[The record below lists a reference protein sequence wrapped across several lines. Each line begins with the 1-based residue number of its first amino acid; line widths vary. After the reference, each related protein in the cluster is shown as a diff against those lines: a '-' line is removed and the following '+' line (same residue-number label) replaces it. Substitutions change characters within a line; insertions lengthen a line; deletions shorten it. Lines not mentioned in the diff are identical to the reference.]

1 MATSVDKLNILDFS
15 PGIRAKDINENFDL
29 IKKWIQSERLRLG
42 GWGLVEGFD
51 LTKDLS
57 DFSITVSD
65 GVMINEDGE
74 EVHVDGTKL
83 IAGPPTY
90 RNMVEE
96 LEVGENGQIVLQFA
110 PYSNTYKHTVTYD
123 PPNFTDYDQEE
134 LYITNLETSSR
145 LSLRDIKFVD
155 ENIIIVNSE
164 YVGKKVRVNY
174 LYAND
179 RIDGIL
185 IKKDGSEYTYELGII
200 STSPTQQVIQ
210 DYMNAGYYLIGFAY
224 WFVGKKIDVRFIT
237 GDRSLRPIYIDKNGI
252 IHFYGKPYTGEKFIY
267 FIEPE
272 YPQENDLWYDIENE
286 ILYIWRPDEKGKY
299 SWVPVNDLSRFN
311 REYGVFTEEEMPDD
325 LQSFTFE
332 DKANL
337 RFVPG
342 HNQLTIIID
351 QVVIMRDQFEE
362 LFDDSLYD
370 EDACTGYGFRLKD
383 PLERPSRV
391 EVYVDHSINTKGQKL
406 ELFPH
411 ITSFLN
417 VQSLVV
423 DDENITK
430 IVLESEYEIGNHQ
443 LEVWLNGR
451 YLRLQEE
458 FAEMTKDYIDVSIDN
473 NGELSNVFKILAP
486 INQGDI
492 ITYKVTRQMAT
503 YDNLRKVTD
512 ALNNKVDD
520 AVNDLNQTKEDL
532 QETIK
537 NTSTTLDDLKVR
549 VKSNEENIKGLGEGK
564 ISKVTIQS
572 LQPEVKN
579 KIVRGATY
587 FIQNLISGE
596 ITLPNLKETDFLS
609 VYYIDNMTTRFIL
622 IRDED
627 YVVVKKETGISL
639 ELDTKWLG
647 NDEAK
652 IYIEALLVGIE

>member
-1 MATSVDKLNILDFS
+1 MATSIEKLNILDFS
-15 PGIRAKDINENFDL
+15 PGIRAKDINENFAL
-29 IKKWIQSERLRLG
+29 IKKWIQAERLRLG
-42 GWGLVEGFD
+42 GWGLVEGFE

-57 DFSITVSD
+57 DFSVIVSD
-65 GVMINEDGE
+65 GIMINQDGE

-96 LEVGENGQIVLQFA
+96 LEVDENGQITLQFP
-110 PYSNTYKHTVTYD
+110 PYSNTLKHTIIYD
-123 PPNFTDYDQEE
+123 PPNFTDFDQEE
-134 LYITNLETSSR
+134 LYITNLETSTR
-145 LSLRDIKFVD
+145 LSLREIKFVD
-155 ENIIIVNSE
+155 ENVIIVNSD
-164 YVGKKVRVNY
+164 YAGLKVRVNY

-185 IKKDGSEYTYELGII
+185 LKKDGTEYIYELGII

-210 DYMNAGYYLIGFAY
+210 DYLNAGYYLIGFAY
-224 WFVGKKIDVRFIT
+224 WFVGKEVDVRFIT
-237 GDRSLRPIYIDKNGI
+237 SDRSMRPIYVDKNGQI
-252 IHFYGKPYTGEKFIY
+252 YFYGKPYTGEKFIH

-286 ILYIWRPDEKGKY
+286 ILCIWRPDANGRY
-299 SWVPVNDLSRFN
+299 SWIPVNDLSRFN
-311 REYGVFTEEEMPDD
+311 REYGVFTEDEMPDD

-342 HNQLTIIID
+342 HNQLTIVID
-351 QVVIMRDQFEE
+351 QVVIMRDQFDE
-362 LFDDSLYD
+362 LSDDSLYD
-370 EDACTGYGFRLKD
+370 KDACTGYGFRLKN
-383 PLERPSRV
+383 PLERPSKI
-391 EVYVDHSINTKGQKL
+391 EVYVDHSVNTKGQKL

-423 DDENITK
+423 DDASITK
-430 IVLESEYEIGNHQ
+430 IPLESEYEIGHHQ
-443 LEVWLNGR
+443 LEVWINGR

-458 FAEMTKDYIDVSIDN
+458 YAEMTKEFIDVSIDN
-473 NGELSNVFKILAP
+473 LGELSNVFKIMAP
-486 INQGDI
+486 LTVGDI

-512 ALNNKVDD
+512 ALNYKVET
-520 AVNDLNQTKEDL
+520 AVNDLNETKEEL
-532 QETIK
+532 AEVIK
-537 NTSTTLDDLKVR
+537 NTSATLDDLKVR
-549 VKSNEENIKGLGEGK
+549 VKSNEENIKGLDENK

-572 LQPEVKN
+572 LQPEVKS
-579 KIVRGATY
+579 KIVRGALY
-587 FIQNLISGE
+587 FTQEISSGE
-596 ITLPNLKETDFLS
+596 ITLPNLKINDFFS
-609 VYYIDNMTTRFIL
+609 VYYIDDMATRLIL
-622 IRDED
+622 LRNED
-627 YVVVKKETGISL
+627 YVVVNKENGVSL